1 MNADLTHLQSPDP
14 DATHVSDCFLVC
26 GLGSL
31 GQHCVAN
38 LKTFGVSVSAID
50 LVAAEHWEVA
60 NLPDLLENLLLGDCR
75 YADTLKQAGVSR
87 CRAALLVTDSERVN
101 IEAALTAR
109 VLNPYIR
116 LVVRSDQQNLNQVL
130 AHQLDNFVAFEPT
143 QLSASAFALAAFG
156 DHLKGFFQLDGYR
169 FKVVKQKI
177 TPQHRWCDRRRLHEL
192 ENRNRR
198 VLRHFAA
205 NEMGLS
211 PTQMSRTTNPLSP
224 SAQFYTWLPNTPV
237 RAGDTVVIVEAEP
250 ERPQALARSKSS
262 RQLHK
267 KLWRGL
273 RSLRSRQTLWQ
284 SLMQLWQA
292 NYRHQM
298 RRVVLLCSLTIV
310 VLCSTG
316 TVLLWLNYPA
326 LSVLD
331 AFYATIVLLLG
342 GYGDL
347 FSEFV
352 PTISLPWWLR
362 LFSLG
367 LTLAG
372 TAFIGVLYALLTEKL
387 LTLKFQFLARRPP
400 VPQKGH
406 VIVLGLGRV
415 GRRVVDLLQE
425 LNQKVV
431 GVTRQDLENHVL
443 PQLPIITG
451 DKADALIKANLATA
465 KSLIAVGDDE
475 VQNLETGLMAYR
487 TNSRCRLIIRTYDQ
501 RFTDK
506 VAQLFPYTQVL
517 CTSALSAEAFAG
529 AAFGENVLSLFPLY
543 GQTILVTQYQ
553 IEANDTLHSQLLAE
567 IAYGYGVVPI
577 LYQQATEIQP
587 RLMPSEDIRLR
598 AGDRLVVLATIRGLR
613 RIEQGQ
619 LARQQWHIKVESALN
634 RDARFNGA
642 SEIACISGCDLGL
655 ARSFMEE
662 IPGVFPQALYR
673 HQALRIV
680 RELMKLQV
688 QARMLPLQEQVL
700 GRQV

>member
-1 MNADLTHLQSPDP
+1 MNVSSTHLQQPNFKP
-14 DATHVSDCFLVC
+14 TSDSDHFLVC

-38 LKTFGVSVSAID
+38 LKTFGVKVSAID
-50 LVAAEHWEVA
+50 RTMAEHWEIA
-60 NLPDLLENLLLGDCR
+60 NLPDLLENLLVGDCR
-75 YADTLKQAGVSR
+75 YADALHRAGVSH
-87 CRAALLVTDSERVN
+87 CRAALIVTDSERVN

-109 VLNPYIR
+109 VLNPHIR

-169 FKVVKQKI
+169 FKVVKQQI
-177 TPQHRWCDRRRLHEL
+177 TSEHRWCDRRRLYQI

-205 NEMGLS
+205 NTLGLS
-211 PTQMSRTTNPLSP
+211 PTQISQTTNPFSP
-224 SAQFYTWLPNTPV
+224 SAQFYTWLPNTLV
-237 RAGDTVVIVEAEP
+237 RAGDTVVTIEAEP
-250 ERPQALARSKSS
+250 ERTLPGNQSKAK

-267 KLWRGL
+267 VLWQKL
-273 RSLRSRQTLWQ
+273 RSLRSWRDLRQ
-284 SLMQLWQA
+284 SLVQLWQT
-292 NYRHQM
+292 NYQNQV
-298 RRVVLLCSLTIV
+298 RRVVLLCAITIV
-310 VLCSTG
+310 VLCFAG
-316 TVLLWLNYPA
+316 TLLLWFNYPA

-331 AFYATIVLLLG
+331 AFYATVVLLLG

-352 PTISLPWWLR
+352 PAVVLPWWLR

-387 LTLKFQFLARRPP
+387 LTLKFQFLTRRPP

-415 GRRVVDLLQE
+415 GRRVMGLLQE
-425 LNQKVV
+425 LNQPVV
-431 GVTRQDLENHVL
+431 GVAPQELEPHVL
-443 PQLPIITG
+443 PQLPIIMS
-451 DKADALIKANLATA
+451 DKAEMLIKANLETA

-475 VQNLETGLMAYR
+475 VQNLEMGLMAYR
-487 TNSRCRLIIRTYDQ
+487 TNSSCRLIIRTYDQ

-529 AAFGENVLSLFPLY
+529 AAFGENVISLFPLY
-543 GQTILVTQYQ
+543 GQTMLVTQYRV
-553 IEANDTLHSQLLAE
+553 EPEDTLHGQLLAE
-567 IAYGYGVVPI
+567 VAYGYGVVPI
-577 LYQQATEIQP
+577 LYQPAAQGNP
-587 RLMPSEDIRLR
+587 RMMPSEDIRLR
-598 AGDRLVVLATIRGLR
+598 IGDRLIVLATIRGLQ
-613 RIEQGQ
+613 RIEQGR
-619 LARQQWHIKVESALN
+619 LAEQQWRIQVESAN
-634 RDARFNGA
+634 TQEARFGGSA
-642 SEIACISGCDLGL
+642 EIARVSGCDLNL
-655 ARSFMEE
+655 ARTFIEQLPS
-662 IPGVFPQALYR
+662 IFPQTLYR
-673 HQALRIV
+673 HQALRLV
-680 RELMKLQV
+680 RELVKLQV
-688 QARMLPLQEQVL
+688 QVRILPP
-700 GRQV
+700 

>member
-1 MNADLTHLQSPDP
+1 M
-14 DATHVSDCFLVC
+14 SDWFLVC

-38 LKTFGVSVSAID
+38 LKTFGVKVSAID
-50 LVAAEHWEVA
+50 LKVAEHWEVA
-60 NLPDLLENLLLGDCR
+60 NLPDLLEDLLIGDCR
-75 YADTLKQAGVSR
+75 YADTLNLAGVER

-156 DHLKGFFQLDGYR
+156 DQLKGFFRLDGYR

-177 TPQHRWCDRRRLHEL
+177 TPQHRWRDRRRLYEL

-198 VLRHFAA
+198 VLRHFIA

-211 PTQMSRTTNPLSP
+211 PTQISQTTNPFSP
-224 SAQFYTWLPNTPV
+224 SAQFYTWLPNTLV
-237 RAGDTVVIVEAEP
+237 RAGDTVVTIEAEP
-250 ERPQALARSKSS
+250 ERPPTLSQAKSG
-262 RQLHK
+262 RQLQK
-267 KLWRGL
+267 AIWQRL
-273 RSLRSRQTLWQ
+273 RSLRSGRDLRLILTQI
-284 SLMQLWQA
+284 WQA
-292 NYRHQM
+292 NYRHQV
-298 RRVVLLCSLTIV
+298 RRVVLLCSLTIIG
-310 VLCSTG
+310 LCGAG

-326 LSVLD
+326 LSMLD

-352 PTISLPWWLR
+352 PSVALPWWLR
-362 LFSLG
+362 LFSLA

-387 LTLKFQFLARRPP
+387 LTLKFQFLTRRPP

-415 GRRVVDLLQE
+415 GRRVMGLLQE
-425 LNQKVV
+425 LNQQVV
-431 GVTRQDLENHVL
+431 GVAPQDLDAHVL
-443 PQLPIITG
+443 PQLPVVSG
-451 DKADALIKANLATA
+451 DKAETLIKANLATA

-487 TNSRCRLIIRTYDQ
+487 TNPQCRLIIRTYDQ

-529 AAFGENVLSLFPLY
+529 AAFGENVISLFPLY

-553 IEANDTLHSQLLAE
+553 IEADDTLHSQLLSE
-567 IAYGYGVVPI
+567 VAYGYGVVPI
-577 LYQQATEIQP
+577 LYQQAAAQP

-598 AGDRLVVLATIRGLR
+598 PGDRLIVLATIRGLR
-613 RIEQGQ
+613 RIEQGE
-619 LARQQWHIKVESALN
+619 LAQQQWHIRVEGAIN
-634 RDARFNGA
+634 QDARFDGA
-642 SEIACISGCDLGL
+642 AEMARVSGCDLSL
-655 ARSFMEE
+655 ARHFMEQL
-662 IPGVFPQALYR
+662 PGVFPQALYR
-673 HQALRIV
+673 HQALRLV
-680 RELMKLQV
+680 RELMQLQV
-688 QARMLPLQEQVL
+688 QARMLPLQASTSEK
-700 GRQV
+700 